1 MADSTGAGG
10 GPVPPAAGGG
20 PRGVFPRRRLKRI
33 EPIAIAGVM
42 TREVINFGSY
52 WRSATFSSTVEPTVY
67 LLAFGLGL
75 GTVLKHVAGYD
86 YLDFVATGTVATAV
100 LFTSAFSAMFGS
112 FVKREF
118 QRTYDAILAAP
129 VDVEELVT
137 AEVVWL
143 ALRAGVFGC
152 APLIVGIV
160 FGLSPSWTIFLVPFI
175 AALTGF
181 GFASLGTFIAAAV
194 KSIDNF
200 SYVTSAL
207 LTPMMLVAGTFFPI
221 TSLPQWARIAS
232 EFNPLHHCVELVRS
246 AAFNTFEATDLLRI
260 GALVLFGAIAW
271 RAAVV
276 RTRAR
281 LIE

>member
-1 MADSTGAGG
+1 MATTTASG
-10 GPVPPAAGGG
+10 
-20 PRGVFPRRRLKRI
+20 PRRRLKAI
-33 EPIAIAGVM
+33 EPVAVAGVM
-42 TREVINFGSY
+42 TREIINFGSY

-75 GTVLKHVAGYD
+75 GAVLSDVAGYD

-129 VDVEELVT
+129 VDSAELVT
-137 AEVVWL
+137 AEVLWL
-143 ALRAGVFGC
+143 ALRSAIFGC
-152 APLIVGIV
+152 APLIVGIA
-160 FGLSPSWTIFLVPFI
+160 FGLDPSWTIFLVPFI

-194 KSIDNF
+194 TSIDNF

-207 LTPMMLVAGTFFPI
+207 LTPMFLVAGTFFPI
-221 TSLPQWARIAS
+221 SELPEWAQVVSQI
-232 EFNPLHHCVELVRS
+232 NPLHHCVELVRS
-246 AAFNTFEATDLLRI
+246 ATFNNFEASDLLRI
-260 GALVLFGAIAW
+260 GALVAFGAIAW

-276 RTRAR
+276 RTRSR
-281 LIE
+281 LIQ